1 MQNAVQISSSVARSS
16 HVRLSEIHPRV
27 VQITFSLANKQQ
39 QYIARFFSPW
49 FSIFSSYL
57 SLDHF
62 VLLQF
67 DSFVLGLV
75 SSTDAKKRFYVV
87 LFLSFFTCFDVF
99 FLFSKR
105 FLKFFLQNVGKVQSV
120 KQINKKHLQN
130 NSNEIDLWFMCRI
143 ELQALAGNSMGS

>member
-1 MQNAVQISSSVARSS
+1 MQNAVQISSSVARSR

-27 VQITFSLANKQQ
+27 VQITFSLGNKQQ
-39 QYIARFFSPW
+39 QYIARFFSQW

-75 SSTDAKKRFYVV
+75 SSTDVKNVFTFFYFRHV
-87 LFLSFFTCFDVF
+87 FMCFDVF
-99 FLFSKR
+99 LIFHT
-105 FLKFFLQNVGKVQSV
+105 FFLIFFYK
-120 KQINKKHLQN
+120 
-130 NSNEIDLWFMCRI
+130 M
-143 ELQALAGNSMGS
+143 LAKFRAASRLTRSTCKITATK

>member
-1 MQNAVQISSSVARSS
+1 MQNAVQISSSVARSR

-27 VQITFSLANKQQ
+27 VQITFSLGNKQQ
-39 QYIARFFSPW
+39 QYIARFFSQW

-75 SSTDAKKRFYVV
+75 SSTDVKKRFYVL
-87 LFLSFFTCFDVF
+87 LFLSRFYVF
-99 FLFSKR
+99 
-105 FLKFFLQNVGKVQSV
+105 
-120 KQINKKHLQN
+120 
-130 NSNEIDLWFMCRI
+130 
-143 ELQALAGNSMGS
+143 

>member
-1 MQNAVQISSSVARSS
+1 MQNAVQISSSVARSR
-16 HVRLSEIHPRV
+16 HVRLSEIHHRV
-27 VQITFSLANKQQ
+27 VQITFSLGNKQQ

-75 SSTDAKKRFYVV
+75 SSTDIKNVLRSFIFVTFLRVLTFFY
-87 LFLSFFTCFDVF
+87 FSYVF
-99 FLFSKR
+99 
-105 FLKFFLQNVGKVQSV
+105 
-120 KQINKKHLQN
+120 
-130 NSNEIDLWFMCRI
+130 
-143 ELQALAGNSMGS
+143 

>member
-1 MQNAVQISSSVARSS
+1 MQNAVQISSSVARSR

-75 SSTDAKKRFYVV
+75 SSTDVKNV
-87 LFLSFFTCFDVF
+87 LRSFIFVTFLRVLTF
-99 FLFSKR
+99 FLFSIR
-105 FLKFFLQNVGKVQSV
+105 FLNFFLQNVGKVQSG

-130 NSNEIDLWFMCRI
+130 NSNEIDL
-143 ELQALAGNSMGS
+143 